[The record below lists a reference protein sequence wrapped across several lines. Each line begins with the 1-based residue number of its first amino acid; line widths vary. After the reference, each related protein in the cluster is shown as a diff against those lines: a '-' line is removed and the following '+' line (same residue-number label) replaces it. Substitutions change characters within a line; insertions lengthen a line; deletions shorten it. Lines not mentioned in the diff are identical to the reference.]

1 MFRTFAAVCVAVL
14 SSVAVA
20 QAETASAPGCAET
33 TFRVYFQHD
42 SAALDPAVAQ
52 MLDVASRGVAQCDY
66 AELRVTVD
74 ASSQFAAQRADAIEA
89 AANGR
94 AWDAVRIEP
103 RMTHRASAGGPEYAE
118 VTMTPNAS
126 TTASRPL
133 PSRTDTGV

>member
-1 MFRTFAAVCVAVL
+1 MFRSFAVVCAAVL

-20 QAETASAPGCAET
+20 HAEPANTAGCAET

-42 SAALDPAVAQ
+42 AAALNSDVAD

-74 ASSQFAAQRADAIEA
+74 ASSPYAAQRAEAIEA
-89 AANGR
+89 AADGR
-94 AWDAVRIEP
+94 AWDAVRVEP

-126 TTASRPL
+126 TTAPEPM
-133 PSRTDTGV
+133 PSRTDAGV